1 MDSNIQLKIGDLLVT
16 KDGTIGKLAKVTE
29 LPEKACLNSHLL
41 IIRPLNERF
50 TNEYLY
56 YVISSDVFVRYYKYS
71 STGSTIESLSQD
83 KLGNFI
89 FPVYDLLSQQQIVD
103 YLDTKC
109 SEIDSL
115 IADKKR
121 QLDILADYKK
131 SLIYEYVTGK
141 KEVPVN
147 E

>member
-1 MDSNIQLKIGDLLVT
+1 MIR
-16 KDGTIGKLAKVTE
+16 DGQAM
-29 LPEKACLNSHLL
+29 
-41 IIRPLNERF
+41 
-50 TNEYLY
+50 
-56 YVISSDVFVRYYKYS
+56 RYS
-71 STGSTIESLSQD
+71 
-83 KLGNFI
+83 NFI
-89 FPVYDLLSQQQIVD
+89 QIIIPYPPLEEQQQIAD
-103 YLDTKC
+103 YLDSKC